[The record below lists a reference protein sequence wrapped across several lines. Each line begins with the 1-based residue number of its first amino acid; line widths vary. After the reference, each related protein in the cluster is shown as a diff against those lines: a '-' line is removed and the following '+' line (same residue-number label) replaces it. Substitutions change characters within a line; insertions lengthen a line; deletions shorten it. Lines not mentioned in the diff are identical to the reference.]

1 MSQGKRFKFNG
12 SMLAISTGVAATK
25 AITGIS
31 QENPAVIE
39 SVGHGL
45 VLGAVARVAA
55 VAGMTQINDQLVV
68 VDNPEADDFEAVN
81 IDATGYS
88 AYTNGGTL
96 APLVFSN
103 FCELTGANQQDG
115 TADELEATTICSTAK
130 EFEQGL
136 SDSGTLTLDYNF
148 APNTPVQAAFRAAKK
163 SGDEVAVR
171 INFPNDGG
179 SIIMIGRVQQQSF
192 QGANAALWT
201 GSATI
206 RLTGEM
212 FVLPAA

>member
-1 MSQGKRFKFNG
+1 MSAGKRFKFNG
-12 SMLAISTGVAATK
+12 SMLAISTGVAAAK
-25 AITGIS
+25 PITGIS

-39 SVGHGL
+39 AVGHGL
-45 VLGAVARVAA
+45 PLGGVARVAA
-55 VAGMTQINDQLVV
+55 VVGMTQINGQLVV

-81 IDATGYS
+81 IDSS
-88 AYTNGGTL
+88 AYSEYTSGGTL
-96 APLVFSN
+96 TPMVFEN

-115 TADELEATTICSTAK
+115 TADELEGTTICSTAK

-136 SDSGTLTLDYNF
+136 GDSGTLTLDYNF
-148 APNTPVQAAFRAAKK
+148 APNTPIQAAFRAAKK
-163 SGDEVAVR
+163 SGDEIAVR
-171 INFPNDGG
+171 LDFPKQGG

-212 FVLPAA
+212 YVLPAA